1 MDIDYSGYHRDFE
14 YIENE
19 RLFRNIFMKRFN
31 MLWPHFTPSTS
42 LRASRGKV
50 LDIGCSNGVFLDI
63 FKERGW
69 QTFGVEPS
77 KSGTEA
83 KRKGHKVTR
92 IYFEKSH
99 FPDSYFD
106 LVIMNHTLE
115 HVDDA
120 DLVLKM
126 IHNILKKDGLLYV
139 DVPNAGGLG
148 SKIMRD
154 AWPLRLPDEH
164 NYQFTKSS
172 LSKKIKDA
180 GFNIVHFESRS
191 GLFEYENP
199 ISELWQSI
207 GAFKKRF
214 FTDLLLFPYSL
225 LTTVLNMGDSM
236 SIIAKKI

>member
-31 MLWPHFTPSTS
+31 MLWPHFTNV
-42 LRASRGKV
+42 SRGKV
-50 LDIGCSNGVFLDI
+50 LDVGCSNGVFLDI

-83 KRKGHKVTR
+83 KRKGHKVTQ

-115 HVDDA
+115 HVNDA
-120 DLVLKM
+120 GLVLKM

-154 AWPLRLPDEH
+154 AWPLRLPKEH

-180 GFNIVHFESRS
+180 GFKITRFESRS
-191 GLFEYENP
+191 GLFEFASP
-199 ISELWQSI
+199 LSELWQSFST
-207 GAFKKRF
+207 FKRRF
-214 FTDLLLFPYSL
+214 FVNLLLLPYSFL
-225 LTTVLNMGDSM
+225 ATSLNMGDSM
-236 SIIAKKI
+236 SIIAKNK